1 MPRILILLAVA
12 VIAYSVISRVR
23 KLPPPQRRSAYLK
36 LVFTGLLLLVVWLT
50 ITGKMHWIGA
60 ALTALLVLVRQVL
73 PLVLRAFPMLQGLL
87 RMRQQAGRQA
97 TVQTTLLRVRVDV
110 TSGVIDGEVL
120 SGQFAGQKL
129 ADLNEQQLEEL
140 LKYCQQEDIDSAR
153 LLMSYLQRNRQGNWS
168 ENNQY
173 SQSAPSSNLDRKEAL
188 AVLGLEEGAS
198 KKDIITAHRK
208 LMQKIHPDRGGND
221 YLAAKINQAKD
232 LLLG

>member
-1 MPRILILLAVA
+1 
-12 VIAYSVISRVR
+12 
-23 KLPPPQRRSAYLK
+23 
-36 LVFTGLLLLVVWLT
+36 
-50 ITGKMHWIGA
+50 
-60 ALTALLVLVRQVL
+60 
-73 PLVLRAFPMLQGLL
+73 
-87 RMRQQAGRQA
+87 
-97 TVQTTLLRVRVDV
+97 
-110 TSGVIDGEVL
+110 
-120 SGQFAGQKL
+120 
-129 ADLNEQQLEEL
+129 